1 MCDIPADIYD
11 DPVWPDGIIVSVLA
25 ATIMVAVDE
34 INYVSGMR
42 SYVRDLCCHGLMSKA
57 RNMNRSARTTK
68 ASWLCGPSRS
78 WPTLVSEGR

>member
-42 SYVRDLCCHGLMSKA
+42 SYVRDLYGL
-57 RNMNRSARTTK
+57 
-68 ASWLCGPSRS
+68 P
-78 WPTLVSEGR
+78 